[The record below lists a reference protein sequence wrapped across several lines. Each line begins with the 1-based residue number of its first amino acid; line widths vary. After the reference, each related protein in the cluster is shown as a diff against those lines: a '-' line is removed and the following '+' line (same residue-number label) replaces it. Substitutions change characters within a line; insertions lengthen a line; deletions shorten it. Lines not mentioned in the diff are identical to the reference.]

1 MRFLTSFHLYIC
13 FGEGEYLHSW
23 FEYSS
28 SVGGICV
35 YFSGNDVPSIGTG
48 VYLQPSMPSVSVMAS
63 GQSLVSREAGSTF
76 SVADGRVVV
85 PSGSNMSPK
94 STGATVHHH
103 GPTDLRESP
112 FAHLRSQLQSAT
124 LQDPGRPAVSMVPE
138 RRLSSESSADTDM
151 QACKRIKL
159 EPAYDVSS
167 LSSSPLFYRTLYVNS
182 REHELLELRS
192 SYQDH
197 IMELFFLENSG
208 NLMDY
213 IAWSKRPNIHLSRL
227 LQSAS
232 LDSTDETKTEDDVC
246 HLCYLY
252 LQLVMMGRPI
262 YVELPC
268 LSVPCLVVV
277 VQCLPPDEGLELGG
291 T

>member
-1 MRFLTSFHLYIC
+1 MSFYMYCIFNLLKKQCRIFAYVFVLLKESIFTVALNAVAAC
-13 FGEGEYLHSW
+13 GWYVCIL
-23 FEYSS
+23 
-28 SVGGICV
+28 
-35 YFSGNDVPSIGTG
+35 SGNDVPSIGTG
-48 VYLQPSMPSVSVMAS
+48 VYLQPSMASASLMTS
-63 GQSLVSREAGSTF
+63 GQSVVSHEAGSTTF
-76 SVADGRVVV
+76 SVAEGRVVV
-85 PSGSNMSPK
+85 PSGSNVSPK

-112 FAHLRSQLQSAT
+112 FAHLHSP
-124 LQDPGRPAVSMVPE
+124 LQDPGRPAVSIVPE
-138 RRLSSESSADTDM
+138 RRLSSESSADIDV

-192 SYQDH
+192 SCQDH

-213 IAWSKRPNIHLSRL
+213 IAWSKRPNIHLSCL

-232 LDSTDETKTEDDVC
+232 LDNTDETKVEDEVC
-246 HLCYLY
+246 HLCYVICNLFHPVGGPCV
-252 LQLVMMGRPI
+252 LNSLI
-262 YVELPC
+262 C
-268 LSVPCLVVV
+268 LSHDYPCFKS
-277 VQCLPPDEGLELGG
+277 ESH
-291 T
+291 